1 MARLDPA
8 ADPLSAIRDGL
19 YVPRPSRSTADEV
32 AARLSLSPTSSHL
45 IIGGIGSGKTTQL
58 LVACNRLSQ
67 LADTRAVY
75 VDVSLVHD
83 LSHMAPGTLIV
94 AGGMA
99 AGELLERGDDANARE
114 AYRQFKRWGRG
125 YLRRVWVSYNDHPD
139 EPPDDG
145 DNEEPDGHYE
155 FVKEKPLLS
164 SPEKPIDRTVSHKA
178 QHLSAIRDGLRARY
192 PNLVLV
198 FDSLDRLPDP
208 AAFATAVEQDVRAIQ
223 KAGIGVVV
231 VGPLRSMF
239 GPHRTVTDYF
249 QHFYPLPAVD
259 VQRDE
264 RGRAFL
270 VEVLRR
276 RAPEDLLPDAACARL
291 AEFSGGVLRDLL
303 ALACGVVEEA
313 FMRDADHVEAEHV
326 DVVADAFGRQ
336 LIFGLSPKEIEALQR
351 VRQKGTFV
359 PTSDD
364 DMALLMTRRILE
376 YRTET
381 SRFSVHPTLEPLLG
395 QMSVGGEEP

>member
-8 ADPLSAIRDGL
+8 ADPLGAIRDGL
-19 YVPRPSRSTADEV
+19 YVPRPGRSTADEV
-32 AARLSLSPTSSHL
+32 TARLSLSPTSSHL

-58 LVACNRLSQ
+58 LVACDRLNQ

-99 AGELLERGDDANARE
+99 AGNLLERGDD
-114 AYRQFKRWGRG
+114 KK
-125 YLRRVWVSYNDHPD
+125 L
-139 EPPDDG
+139 
-145 DNEEPDGHYE
+145 
-155 FVKEKPLLS
+155 
-164 SPEKPIDRTVSHKA
+164 IDWTVSNKA
-178 QHLSAIRDGLRARY
+178 QRLSVIRDGLRARY

-223 KAGIGVVV
+223 NAGIGVVLI
-231 VGPLRSMF
+231 GPLRSMF
-239 GPHRTVTDYF
+239 GPHRTVTDHF
-249 QHFYPLPAVD
+249 QHFYPLPVVD

-303 ALACGVVEEA
+303 ALACAVVEEA
-313 FMRDADHVEAEHV
+313 FMRDAEHVEAEHV

-364 DMALLMTRRILE
+364 YIALLMTRRILE
-376 YRTET
+376 YRTEA

-395 QMSVGGEEP
+395 QMSAGGEEP